1 MGIIQMN
8 DSMFTVLDEATEKD
22 YFSIIEFNHDV
33 KFWNPLDG
41 FSSKTPERYFKADA
55 DNKKMA
61 ISSVLE
67 LVADGGTNIN
77 EAILKAIEH
86 GKEAKRSKKIP
97 ETAKSMIVFLTDGE
111 ASEGVQ
117 DSELIKQN
125 IEDANKEADISIM
138 TIGFGVGADF
148 DLLKKISQSNNGIAK
163 RIFED
168 ADAALQLENFFTKIS
183 NPVLSNVKFDYVG
196 AEVEEQSLSE
206 RQLGTWF
213 QGSEYI
219 IVGQLKK
226 MKNVEDDVE
235 VEDDGA
241 ITVTIDAEGAGGHY
255 HQVFDIC
262 SRYLSEVSADYFAG
276 VAFPSCHPTKTY
288 PRSEA
293 QQFLKKLFAFQTIK
307 QLLKKIE
314 ISENEEYTKEMKA
327 RALKLSLDNNF
338 VTKLTS
344 LVVIKPNEEPIINNL
359 EVDLSEIP
367 NPQYSASSVRHS
379 VSSFS
384 SLRNKNRRKN
394 PGALRPYSYSSYT
407 TTTRR
412 FFTTTTHRP
421 LIFDYVA
428 YDYENGPGAYVTTRL
443 PSILYD
449 SSDYEYDSDLLIT
462 GPGNTTN
469 TTSTKVDDTCSGN
482 LTLYSKTYLRGEE
495 FEADLDVE
503 DLGDFDDETVSV
515 KIDGNC
521 CWEVFSEKS
530 FQGERLILTPW
541 DTYTSATSLGNLL
554 QNVSS
559 LKKLYAC

>member
-314 ISENEEYTKEMKA
+314 ISENEEETKKMKS

-344 LVVIKPNEEPIINNL
+344 LVVIKPDEEPIINNL
-359 EVDLSEIP
+359 EIDLSEIP
-367 NPQYSASSVRHS
+367 NPQYSASSVRHP

-384 SLRNKNRRKN
+384 TLRSKNRRKN
-394 PGALRPYSYSSYT
+394 PEALRPYSYSSASYGYGLTAQSQYIT
-407 TTTRR
+407 TTTPPP
-412 FFTTTTHRP
+412 FLFDSY
-421 LIFDYVA
+421 DYV
-428 YDYENGPGAYVTTRL
+428 
-443 PSILYD
+443 
-449 SSDYEYDSDLLIT
+449 YDSDLLI